1 MKPKFLTIAQIM
13 HPRGTEGE
21 VKIKSLTDFPS
32 RFKRGLSVHI
42 TPPLLYKEQLTI
54 ENVKFEGRGITIK
67 FKGID
72 NRGKAEQLKGCFLRV
87 PLEEA
92 ESLLPKGAYWF
103 HQIIGL
109 EVLTEEG
116 ESLGT
121 ITEILRTEANDVYVV
136 SPTGK
141 GAKEIL
147 IPAIK
152 DVVKKIDLNQG
163 KMIIKPLPGLLE

>member
-1 MKPKFLTIAQIM
+1 MKPKFLTIAQIK
-13 HPRGTEGE
+13 HPRGTKGE
-21 VKIKSLTDFPS
+21 VKIKPFTDFPS
-32 RFKRGLSVHI
+32 RFKPGLSVHI
-42 TPPLLYKEQLTI
+42 TPPLLHEEQLTI
-54 ENVKFEGRGITIK
+54 EDVKFEGRGMTIK

-72 NRGKAEQLKGCFLRV
+72 NRSKTEQLKGCFLQV

-109 EVLTEEG
+109 EVLTEG
-116 ESLGT
+116 SESLGT
-121 ITEILRTEANDVYVV
+121 ITEILRTKANDVYVV

-141 GAKEIL
+141 GTKEIL

-152 DVVKKIDLNQG
+152 DVVKKIDLNQRR
-163 KMIIKPLPGLLE
+163 MIIKPLPGLLE